1 MKVQNLAIIFLVITI
16 PLIMILSYYLN
27 LQQKTLKLQAEYDT
41 KLAESTKEG
50 IKAFEV
56 NTVDWAEWVL
66 KQTNETDRNN
76 ATAAI
81 NTFIT
86 SLANN
91 LHISGT
97 AKELMMDYLPAIAVT
112 MYDGYFV
119 YTPTYKPVTAEF
131 EGLQIFADDTAT
143 GNKVKTDT
151 YKSTVLY
158 VAETGGETYQYDR
171 PDGTTASI
179 SGLTTDITKAK
190 KELTHGLNNKITYS
204 ARYKK
209 AGGTDVVVDYTL
221 DNKISVYGKVDEASA
236 YGMLMLAQAPYT
248 GNVSRSGYLVYF
260 NKATTIMPRI
270 YVTSADPKE
279 VDINVYGSKCV
290 YNTTYNGTKIDTEVL
305 EEQVLYKDDD
315 GTLLLGKFPYVYDI
329 RHEKLY
335 YDASADGGQGDFFT
349 IEPDKKE
356 RQFKN
361 DTQAVKKQS
370 MNGQDILFKSVTV
383 LWGTDDDTV
392 EYKKI
397 YQALNGKDKGKWY
410 IDIKED
416 SEEAKANGDEE
427 LDTELKTKL
436 TELGLDDP
444 EFSAIYKDY
453 SAISYYVEAYAFTNW
468 VNKYLSGTLTQ
479 VGLAHVEQQNGVN
492 VLNDDFTSLAGATVT
507 DDFVMATRTVTDI
520 FKINV
525 DNNPED
531 KNSLF
536 CTHKREIMKNNM
548 VTNLNLAISNY
559 NGRGEYEFTMPELS
573 ATDWDQV
580 FNNVSMIS
588 FFQGVKIGLKKY
600 NNYAIA
606 TSTTNREYVDPNE
619 IFFSG
624 STDKS
629 FHQPY
634 CIHQIASEKYTG
646 YRSVEY
652 VMKEYLKKDTVTS
665 QILTQLYYYQHD
677 NYTNTLDASS
687 ETVCYYCLVNRAS
700 YTKATNTAQT
710 IAQTKAY
717 DEALARER
725 YYQMETI
732 AGKVGVMLIYD
743 YNIDPDEPLRNYLL
757 NQSDAPYVNMDLD
770 DPLINYASDLPE
782 SQLVETDSIVQ
793 ISTLKPKIT
802 TNDFFIDMSFDS
814 WNTEKDGKGEKYLAG
829 DNIQMY
835 DKDRTLYAMW
845 NLNLSKLPWNRD
857 YYFINEDDAFIGGI
871 KDGDHFDNKSNNPHM
886 ADGSV
891 SYIYIDSKNG
901 KNRIQMIG
909 NRNKRGKGAAWTN
922 FESDFLQLSEFQ
934 FSYIVNAGHSFNA
947 AGFMFNIKQQG
958 DTLTGYLLS
967 INFNGNFK
975 TLAENNNG
983 AIYKFTYKLGN
994 YIGNSN
1000 ENGLNFEHSDGS
1012 EITRVQSFDLGSYN
1026 SDRNSTGDGTINI
1039 KVTDT
1044 GYRISGSEFTQEYF
1058 VYVPASEM
1066 NPNSFGFF
1074 SDHFGREEDH
1084 TCENVGYFKLDD
1096 VKILASRK

>member
-158 VAETGGETYQYDR
+158 VAETGGDTYQYDR

-190 KELTHGLNNKITYS
+190 RELTHGLNNKITYS

-236 YGMLMLAQAPYT
+236 YITGNPAPYT

-305 EEQVLYKDDD
+305 EEQVLYKADD

-329 RHEKLY
+329 KHEKLY

-370 MNGQDILFKSVTV
+370 MSGKDILFKSVTV

-410 IDIKED
+410 INIKED

-531 KNSLF
+531 RNSLF

-559 NGRGEYEFTMPELS
+559 NGRGAYEFTMPELS

-588 FFQGVKIGLKKY
+588 FFQGVKIGLKTY

-725 YYQMETI
+725 YYQLETI

-802 TNDFFIDMSFDS
+802 TNDYFIDMSFDS

-845 NLNLSKLPWNRD
+845 NLNLSKLQWNRD

-871 KDGDHFDNKSNNPHM
+871 KDGDHFNNKSNNPNM

-891 SYIYIDSKNG
+891 SYIYIDSKDG

-909 NRNKRGKGAAWTN
+909 NRNKRGKGVAWTN

-934 FSYIVNAGHSFNA
+934 FSYLVNSGHSFNS

-1000 ENGLNFEHSDGS
+1000 ENGLNFEHSSGS
-1012 EITRVQSFDLGSYN
+1012 EIKLEQSFDLGTYN
-1026 SDRNSTGDGTINI
+1026 SNLNSTGDGTISI
-1039 KVTDT
+1039 KITDS

-1058 VYVPASEM
+1058 VNVPASEM

-1074 SDHFGREEDH
+1074 SDHFGQQEGH
-1084 TCENVGYFKLDD
+1084 SCYNVGYFKLDD
-1096 VKILASRK
+1096 VKVLASRK

>member
-1 MKVQNLAIIFLVITI
+1 M
-16 PLIMILSYYLN
+16 
-27 LQQKTLKLQAEYDT
+27 
-41 KLAESTKEG
+41 
-50 IKAFEV
+50 
-56 NTVDWAEWVL
+56 
-66 KQTNETDRNN
+66 
-76 ATAAI
+76 
-81 NTFIT
+81 
-86 SLANN
+86 
-91 LHISGT
+91 
-97 AKELMMDYLPAIAVT
+97 
-112 MYDGYFV
+112 
-119 YTPTYKPVTAEF
+119 
-131 EGLQIFADDTAT
+131 
-143 GNKVKTDT
+143 
-151 YKSTVLY
+151 
-158 VAETGGETYQYDR
+158 
-171 PDGTTASI
+171 
-179 SGLTTDITKAK
+179 
-190 KELTHGLNNKITYS
+190 
-204 ARYKK
+204 
-209 AGGTDVVVDYTL
+209 
-221 DNKISVYGKVDEASA
+221 
-236 YGMLMLAQAPYT
+236 
-248 GNVSRSGYLVYF
+248 
-260 NKATTIMPRI
+260 
-270 YVTSADPKE
+270 
-279 VDINVYGSKCV
+279 
-290 YNTTYNGTKIDTEVL
+290 
-305 EEQVLYKDDD
+305 
-315 GTLLLGKFPYVYDI
+315 
-329 RHEKLY
+329 
-335 YDASADGGQGDFFT
+335 
-349 IEPDKKE
+349 
-356 RQFKN
+356 
-361 DTQAVKKQS
+361 
-370 MNGQDILFKSVTV
+370 TV

-410 IDIKED
+410 INIKED

-531 KNSLF
+531 RNSLF

-559 NGRGEYEFTMPELS
+559 NGRGAYEFTMPELS

-588 FFQGVKIGLKKY
+588 FFQGVKIGLKTY

-725 YYQMETI
+725 YYQLETI

-802 TNDFFIDMSFDS
+802 TNDYFIDMSFDS

-829 DNIQMY
+829 DNIQKY

-845 NLNLSKLPWNRD
+845 NLNLSKLQWNRD

-871 KDGDHFDNKSNNPHM
+871 KDGDHFNNKSNNPNM

-891 SYIYIDSKNG
+891 SYIYIDSKDG

-909 NRNKRGKGAAWTN
+909 NRNKRGKGVAWTN

-934 FSYIVNAGHSFNA
+934 FSYLVNSGHSFNS

-994 YIGNSN
+994 NIGNSN
-1000 ENGLNFEHSDGS
+1000 ENGLNFEHSSGS
-1012 EITRVQSFDLGSYN
+1012 EIKLEQSFDLGTYN
-1026 SDRNSTGDGTINI
+1026 SNLNSTGDGTISI
-1039 KVTDT
+1039 KITDS

-1058 VYVPASEM
+1058 VNVPASEM

-1074 SDHFGREEDH
+1074 SDHFGRQEGH
-1084 TCENVGYFKLDD
+1084 SCYNVGYFKLDD
-1096 VKILASRK
+1096 VKVLASRK